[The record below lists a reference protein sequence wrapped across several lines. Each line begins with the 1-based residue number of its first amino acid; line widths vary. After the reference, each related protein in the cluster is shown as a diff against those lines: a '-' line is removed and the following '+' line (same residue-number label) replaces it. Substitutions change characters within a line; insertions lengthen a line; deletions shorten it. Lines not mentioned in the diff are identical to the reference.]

1 MRQAHDTSSTPCPAR
16 TTIMKL
22 PPPSVP
28 LHCHLHPRLP
38 LYGHPLPLDTLRYP
52 RHRDG
57 HDLPHPPPRQLAT
70 LDSVRCPAKPLPR
83 APTAAPFSHS
93 PFHPLAPRYN
103 DCLGESRLA
112 SRWAWDGSGSGSSR
126 APLLESEAER
136 EPDRLRRFPL
146 SRVYISS

>member
-1 MRQAHDTSSTPCPAR
+1 MADLVLGEAFAR
-16 TTIMKL
+16 LRSCDSCNGTVTGMIYRI
-22 PPPSVP
+22 
-28 LHCHLHPRLP
+28 HRLAN
-38 LYGHPLPLDTLRYP
+38 LR
-52 RHRDG
+52 
-57 HDLPHPPPRQLAT
+57 
-70 LDSVRCPAKPLPR
+70 
-83 APTAAPFSHS
+83 HS
-93 PFHPLAPRYN
+93 IRYN